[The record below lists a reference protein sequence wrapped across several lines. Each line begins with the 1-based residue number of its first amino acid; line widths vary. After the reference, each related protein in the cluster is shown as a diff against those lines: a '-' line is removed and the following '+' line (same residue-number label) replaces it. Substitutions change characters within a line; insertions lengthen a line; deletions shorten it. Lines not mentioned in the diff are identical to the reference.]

1 MLLSKHKV
9 NLYFFISARLWSVFR
24 YIDGKLCGMVC
35 VCRSKDKDYSEK
47 THFFFLKL
55 ETPESHFGFPYVCFY
70 ACLLA
75 VRASRHRHY
84 GLIGV
89 QRGLFRNATRPLL
102 QGETALSAFLTKP
115 RFCNI
120 LIISVPRLEQ
130 KSRFSRPCLEIAIR
144 MSLNIC

>member
-89 QRGLFRNATRPLL
+89 QRGHRRNAIRPLL
-102 QGETALSAFLTKP
+102 QCKTALSAFLTNP
-115 RFCNI
+115 R
-120 LIISVPRLEQ
+120 
-130 KSRFSRPCLEIAIR
+130 
-144 MSLNIC
+144 